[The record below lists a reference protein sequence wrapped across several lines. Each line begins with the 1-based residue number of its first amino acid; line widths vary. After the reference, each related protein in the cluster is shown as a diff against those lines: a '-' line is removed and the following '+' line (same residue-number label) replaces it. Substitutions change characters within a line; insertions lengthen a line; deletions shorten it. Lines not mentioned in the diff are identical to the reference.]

1 MERGIDVRKQNVVET
16 EPLLYIVQPKAMRAA
31 AHMQETFMWSSRL
44 DEEQKNNADD
54 EQDGEGELTTLFANK
69 EFQLMTLDEQLAFL
83 VELPDHLPPL
93 KCQFVMKDKSYEGIL
108 KKYTATELTIADER
122 GNETVIGRAQL
133 LAVTM
138 IGFVQ

>member
-1 MERGIDVRKQNVVET
+1 MRKQNVVET